1 MGEEIPNGQPSKN
14 HQSQTFLDG
23 EGDQWFERN
32 KAALR
37 DTPSKF
43 ENDTLKRVLQ
53 NHKSKLAK
61 ILEIGCSNGVKLN
74 DLCEYFNSSGFGIDP
89 SPLAVDDGNKR
100 FSKLRLS
107 VSTASNLPFESNS
120 FDLVIFG
127 FCLYLVDRSDVFKVI
142 AEADRVLKSGG
153 FMVIVDFDPKLPQ
166 KVPYHHIPG
175 LFTYKTSYSNFFT
188 AGGSYYLVAKESFS
202 HQSDNFAV
210 DSNERISIC
219 VLYKEL
225 DFC

>member
-1 MGEEIPNGQPSKN
+1 M
-14 HQSQTFLDG
+14 
-23 EGDQWFERN
+23 
-32 KAALR
+32 
-37 DTPSKF
+37 
-43 ENDTLKRVLQ
+43 
-53 NHKSKLAK
+53 
-61 ILEIGCSNGVKLN
+61 
-74 DLCEYFNSSGFGIDP
+74 
-89 SPLAVDDGNKR
+89 
-100 FSKLRLS
+100 
-107 VSTASNLPFESNS
+107 
-120 FDLVIFG
+120 IFG

-175 LFTYKTSYSNFFT
+175 LFTYKTSYSDFFT
-188 AGGSYYLVAKESFS
+188 AGGNYYLVAKESFS